1 MLNKY
6 GIRRAEKEALKCVKR
21 ETADRMLKAHAKKRG
36 GMDEIRQLLSRRESA
51 STAHGVLFG
60 GEEGVEGSPKMRTS
74 ISARCEN
81 HQGQRHQS
89 AQEIRK

>member
-6 GIRRAEKEALKCVKR
+6 GIRRTEKEALKCVKR
-21 ETADRMLKAHAKKRG
+21 ERADRMLKAHAKKRG

-60 GEEGVEGSPKMRTS
+60 GGGGQKCVHLSALAARTTRDRDTS
-74 ISARCEN
+74 
-81 HQGQRHQS
+81 QP
-89 AQEIRK
+89 RK

>member
-51 STAHGVLFG
+51 STAYGVLFEG
-60 GEEGVEGSPKMRTS
+60 GEEGAGRGAQKCVHLSALAARTTRDRDTS
-74 ISARCEN
+74 
-81 HQGQRHQS
+81 QP
-89 AQEIRK
+89 RK